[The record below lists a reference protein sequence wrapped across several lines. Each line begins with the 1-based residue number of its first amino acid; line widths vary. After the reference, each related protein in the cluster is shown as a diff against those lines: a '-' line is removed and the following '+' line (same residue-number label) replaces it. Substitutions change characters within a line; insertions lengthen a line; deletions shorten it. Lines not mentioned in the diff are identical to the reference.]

1 MLVVA
6 DRAGRSLCVELVRVV
21 EDGCLCRPGSLPV
34 VVASDGVEELGQ
46 DGRVE
51 VRRPLFAHPQA
62 EMDMAEEAT
71 LLGLAERGA
80 PCELANPAEVV
91 EERGGEK
98 EVGPESRV
106 KLGRLAAERGDAD
119 RMLEEPSGIAVMTVD
134 PRGGQRPEAGEDLRV
149 AHESAHESSEAR
161 VGDLG
166 GKELEEAVELL
177 GIAPERGRERRG
189 IGVLRRL
196 HGAHLKL

>member
-46 DGRVE
+46 DRRVE
-51 VRRPLFAHPQA
+51 VGCPLLDHPQA
-62 EMDMAEEAT
+62 EVDMAEEAT
-71 LLGLAERGA
+71 FLGLAERGA

-119 RMLEEPSGIAVMTVD
+119 RVLEQPAGIAVMSIDT
-134 PRGGQRPEAGEDLRV
+134 RCGKRPEAGADLGV
-149 AHESAHESSEAR
+149 AQEPVHES
-161 VGDLG
+161 G
-166 GKELEEAVELL
+166 
-177 GIAPERGRERRG
+177 
-189 IGVLRRL
+189 
-196 HGAHLKL
+196 